1 MLRQGRRLLIRGIL
15 RSPLVRFLAIG
26 AVTLVALV
34 VGTNMLA
41 AQAANREALAEL
53 SSVNEVLA
61 NSFARP
67 EITSGLLAGQRAKID
82 RFDRLV
88 SKRIQAPI
96 LKRINIWSSDG
107 VLVYTSPD
115 PRLSGSEYGLS
126 AAQARV
132 MRDGGTD
139 QVVDTEPSSSE
150 LTKGTSGTVQIFTR
164 IELNNGT
171 PLLFEGYYSLDDI
184 KERREQIYTPFR
196 LITVVALVLLLIL
209 VTPILLVLTRQV
221 RTAAEE
227 RERLLRAGLD
237 ASDAERRR
245 IARDLHDGVVQD
257 LAGTSFSIAAAARE
271 PDLSPAVR
279 TSLTSANQAI
289 RDTLKSLRSLLAEI
303 HPPAIQ
309 AEGLAAA
316 LADLTAPA
324 SALGI
329 QASISVEGAETATD
343 QQAALVW
350 RVAQEA
356 VRNALRHAQ
365 ASTIAVTVRSDGKVL
380 VLEVVDDGIGFAADA
395 APASDRYGLRGMTS
409 LVKDSGGRLRVDS
422 AAGEG
427 TAVRLEVAVDE

>member
-1 MLRQGRRLLIRGIL
+1 M
-15 RSPLVRFLAIG
+15 RSPLARFLAIG
-26 AVTLVALV
+26 VLTLVGLV
-34 VGTNMLA
+34 IGTNMLA
-41 AQAANREALAEL
+41 AQAADREALAEL

-61 NSFARP
+61 SSVARP
-67 EITSGLLAGQRAKID
+67 EITGGLLAGQRGQID

-96 LKRINIWSSDG
+96 LKRINIWSADG
-107 VLVYTSPD
+107 ILVYSD
-115 PRLSGSEYGLS
+115 DLELSGKDLGLS
-126 AAQARV
+126 AAQQRV
-132 MRDGGTD
+132 IERGGTG
-139 QVVDTEPSSSE
+139 QVIGGETPQSE
-150 LTKGTSGTVQIFTR
+150 DSEGTVQIFTR
-164 IELNNGT
+164 IETNNGT

-196 LITVVALVLLLIL
+196 FITVGSLVLLLIL
-209 VTPILLVLTRQV
+209 VTPILLVLIRQA
-221 RTAAEE
+221 RTASEE
-227 RERLLRAGLD
+227 RERLLRAGLE

-271 PDLSPAVR
+271 PNLSASVK
-279 TSLTSANQAI
+279 TSLTAANQAI
-289 RDTLKSLRSLLAEI
+289 RDTLKSLRALLAEI
-303 HPPAIQ
+303 HPPEIH

-316 LADLTAPA
+316 LEDLTAPA

-395 APASDRYGLRGMTS
+395 APASDRYGLRGMAS
-409 LVKDSGGRLRVDS
+409 LVRDSGGRLQVES

>member
-1 MLRQGRRLLIRGIL
+1 MT
-15 RSPLVRFLAIG
+15 RFLAIG
-26 AVTLVALV
+26 VVTIVALV
-34 VGTNMLA
+34 IGTNMLA
-41 AQAANREALAEL
+41 TQAANQEALAEL

-61 NSFARP
+61 ESVVAP
-67 EITSGLLAGQRAKID
+67 DLTPGLIRSERGAVD
-82 RFDRLV
+82 RFSRV
-88 SKRIQAPI
+88 VKKRVQAP
-96 LKRINIWSSDG
+96 LLRRVNIWSAGG
-107 VLVYTSPD
+107 VLLFSDNTG
-115 PRLSGSEYGLS
+115 LSGKYYGLS
-126 AAQARV
+126 SAQQRV
-132 MRDGGTD
+132 IDEGGTG
-139 QVVDTEPSSSE
+139 QVIRDEDRAETE
-150 LTKGTSGTVQIFTR
+150 LTRGTAGTVQIFTR
-164 IELNNGT
+164 IETGRGA
-171 PLLFEGYYSLDDI
+171 PLLFEGYYSLADLED
-184 KERREQIYTPFR
+184 RRQQIYTPFQ
-196 LITVVALVLLLIL
+196 LITVGSLLVLLIL
-209 VTPILLVLTRQV
+209 VTPILRVLTKQV
-221 RTAAEE
+221 TTAAEE

-271 PDLSPAVR
+271 PDLSPTVR

-380 VLEVVDDGIGFAADA
+380 VLEVVDDGIGFDADA